1 MQGSSVV
8 QILLIR
14 RSRIFMSERKLFP
27 IASMQKRTFAFVI
40 DDLIISMF
48 FMIIF
53 YDQISK
59 LFANA
64 TEIDQ
69 ASLEQVNM
77 FIGENILIIF
87 AIKVLYHTILVWQ
100 SGMTMGKYIV
110 KIKVVDLNSEGRPSF
125 QQAFLRASLR
135 LISET
140 LFYLG
145 FIMAFFTPLKQTFH
159 DKFSSCVV
167 IDV

>member
-1 MQGSSVV
+1 
-8 QILLIR
+8 
-14 RSRIFMSERKLFP
+14 MSERKLFP

-59 LFANA
+59 LFANV

-77 FIGENILIIF
+77 FIAENILIIF

-100 SGMTMGKYIV
+100 NGMTMGKYIV
-110 KIKVVDLNSEGRPSF
+110 KIKVVDLNSEDRPSF

-135 LISET
+135 LISEA
-140 LFYLG
+140 LFYVG

-159 DKFSSCVV
+159 DKFSNCVV

>member
-1 MQGSSVV
+1 MTES
-8 QILLIR
+8 
-14 RSRIFMSERKLFP
+14 RSMP
-27 IASMQKRTFAFVI
+27 IANMQKRITAFVI

-48 FMIIF
+48 FIIIF

-59 LFANA
+59 LFVNV

-69 ASLEQVNM
+69 TSLEQINM
-77 FIGENILIIF
+77 FISENILIIF

-110 KIKVVDLNSEGRPSF
+110 KIKVVDLNSEDRPSF

-135 LISET
+135 LISEA
-140 LFYLG
+140 LFYVG

-159 DKFSSCVV
+159 DKFSHCVV
-167 IDV
+167 IDA

>member
-1 MQGSSVV
+1 MTES
-8 QILLIR
+8 
-14 RSRIFMSERKLFP
+14 KLFP
-27 IASMQKRTFAFVI
+27 IASMQKRSFAFVI

-48 FMIIF
+48 FIIIF
-53 YDQISK
+53 YDQISQ
-59 LFANA
+59 LFANV

-69 ASLEQVNM
+69 ASLEQINI
-77 FIGENILIIF
+77 FIAENILIIF

-110 KIKVVDLNSEGRPSF
+110 KIKVVDLNSEDRPSF
-125 QQAFLRASLR
+125 QQALLRASLR
-135 LISET
+135 LVSET

-159 DKFSSCVV
+159 DKFSHCVV